1 MGYLRTSTALGCL
14 AAVSLATACGSGS
27 GSGSGDGKGGT
38 VTLRGAV
45 THVSPADPRP
55 YAGADAAFGLNV
67 LKAWCGQDPKANV
80 VLSPSSLSSGLGM
93 VYLAAKGT
101 TATTMAG
108 TLKLP
113 AGDPLA
119 GLHARSQ
126 ALKGLGGKDV
136 TISTSDQVWADKQ
149 RKPNGPYLDRVATAY
164 DAGLKSLDIHGDPEG
179 ARKTINDAIKKATQ
193 GKIVDLLPQGTVKG
207 DTGWVLTDAV
217 YLKAKWAIEFEKSGT
232 RPGPFTTDAGRQI
245 TTDMMSRSGNLGYAH
260 TAGWT
265 AVDLPYTGG
274 RLSLTALLPDS
285 TARGCPGLDAATLQQ
300 VTGALRPTMLEVG
313 LPKVDLKSKGDMK
326 PLLTKLGMGQAFSG
340 QADFTGISPDAGKL
354 QFVQHAAT
362 MRVDEKGTEAAAA
375 TGSGIEATSAMA
387 PAKTKVVFDRP
398 YVLVVRDTK
407 TGAPLFL
414 ARVADPST
422 S

>member
-14 AAVSLATACGSGS
+14 AAVSLATACGSG
-27 GSGSGDGKGGT
+27 KAQGGET

-45 THVSPADPRP
+45 AHVPAADPRP
-55 YAGADAAFGLNV
+55 YAAADSAFGLDM
-67 LKAWCGQDPKANV
+67 LKAWCGKDPESNV

-93 VYLAAKGT
+93 VYLAAKGD
-101 TATTMAG
+101 TARTMAG

-119 GLHARSQ
+119 GLHARNQ

-149 RKPNGPYLDRVATAY
+149 RKPDSAYLDKVATAY
-164 DAGLKSLDIHGDPEG
+164 DAGLKSLDIQGDPEG
-179 ARKTINDAIKKATQ
+179 ARKAINDAIKKSTQ
-193 GKIVDLLPQGTVKG
+193 GKISDLLPQGSVKG

-217 YLKAKWAIEFEKSGT
+217 YLKAKWAVEFKKTGT
-232 RPGPFTTDAGRQI
+232 HPEPFTTGDGKQI
-245 TTDMMSRSGNLGYAH
+245 KTDTMSRSGEIGYAH
-260 TAGWT
+260 TGGWT
-265 AVDLPYTGG
+265 AVDLPYTGNKV
-274 RLSLTALLPDS
+274 SLTALLPDS
-285 TARGCPGLDAATLQQ
+285 KAQGCPSLDAATLRK
-300 VTGALRPTMLEVG
+300 VTGALQPSLLDVH

-326 PLLTKLGMGQAFSG
+326 PFLTSLGMGKAFNG
-340 QADFTGISPDAGKL
+340 PADFTGISPDAGKL

-375 TGSGIEATSAMA
+375 TGSGMEATSAVA
-387 PAKTKVVFDRP
+387 PARTDVFFDRP
-398 YVLVVRDTK
+398 YVLIVRDNT
-407 TGAPLFL
+407 TGVPLFA
-414 ARVADPST
+414 ARVADPSK